1 MNSFAALSHATSV
14 VNMYKKSIDVFF
26 LTLLANLTIQTS
38 ITKLRVRYASDRQTH
53 DRGVR
58 FLWFCQGDRS
68 RSSRNFTD
76 ARPYFRLSIYF

>member
-1 MNSFAALSHATSV
+1 MNSFAALPHATSI
-14 VNMYKKSIDVFF
+14 VNMYKKSIDVFL

-53 DRGVR
+53 DRGVSV
-58 FLWFCQGDRS
+58 LWFCQGDRS
-68 RSSRNFTD
+68 RSGRNFTD